1 MQFLKDLGNLMKIN
15 HAFEKKYWW
24 QCTLVSVLIVGV
36 PLLID
41 YAYYKK
47 EEKKLVQAINELEK
61 K

>member
-1 MQFLKDLGNLMKIN
+1 MQFLKELNDLVKIN

-41 YAYYKK
+41 YIYYKK